1 MENNSFELEKTIESL
16 MYKRGPELEIAI
28 ENLRKDSL
36 FNQAAVL
43 RQKLV
48 NDGRCP
54 VCTLKIPCKHYA
66 SHEDVKVHKD
76 IINISSPAIQVNTP
90 NSQKSVHISITP
102 DISSFKVRYRGKRT
116 ESPKPKRKS
125 DEFEKLKLMEKLEKY
140 KEEKLQ
146 REIQHIEEIKRIE
159 EMEKE
164 RAKEMEKKR
173 EAYYKK
179 QKEKLKWYKEDLK
192 QRIEAMEKKK
202 NSFEM
207 QERVII
213 QQQKKAH
220 ESSPKIENLN
230 TPKNIKR
237 KYKFKS
243 SKDMKHSRLNL

>member
-1 MENNSFELEKTIESL
+1 M
-16 MYKRGPELEIAI
+16 
-28 ENLRKDSL
+28 
-36 FNQAAVL
+36 
-43 RQKLV
+43 

-54 VCTLKIPCKHYA
+54 VCTLRIPCKHYK

-76 IINISSPAIQVNTP
+76 IINISSPVIQVNTP

-116 ESPKPKRKS
+116 ESPKPHRKS

-164 RAKEMEKKR
+164 RAKELEKKR
-173 EAYYKK
+173 EAYYEK

-192 QRIEAMEKKK
+192 HRIEAMEKKK

-220 ESSPKIENLN
+220 EDKKQKLFEYKLKKNMLDNLVSSHIENFN
-230 TPKNIKR
+230 TPKKIKK

-243 SKDMKHSRLNL
+243 SKDIKNSKLNL